1 MFDSILLL
9 SENMKHFPTGSFEIK
24 TSNRMRFTA
33 FFSGMKKQHMFL
45 HGNCEMQM
53 CEQSYLYRQLKP
65 YIPAP
70 LTFYCAVI
78 ISPLSLQP
86 CLQELKAEKTFP
98 VLPLEECSAGQF
110 SAGHTNQE
118 QIGWTKHLSITFLQS
133 RVLAQCCKHGREILS
148 FLKH

>member
-9 SENMKHFPTGSFEIK
+9 SENIKYLPTGSFEIK
-24 TSNRMRFTA
+24 TSSRRRFTVL
-33 FFSGMKKQHMFL
+33 FSGMEKYHMFL
-45 HGNCEMQM
+45 RGNCEMQM

-65 YIPAP
+65 YMPAP
-70 LTFYCAVI
+70 LTFYSAVI
-78 ISPLSLQP
+78 IFSLSLQP

-118 QIGWTKHLSITFLQS
+118 QIGWTKHLSIAFLQS
-133 RVLAQCCKHGREILS
+133 RVLAQCSKHGREILS
-148 FLKH
+148 FLEH